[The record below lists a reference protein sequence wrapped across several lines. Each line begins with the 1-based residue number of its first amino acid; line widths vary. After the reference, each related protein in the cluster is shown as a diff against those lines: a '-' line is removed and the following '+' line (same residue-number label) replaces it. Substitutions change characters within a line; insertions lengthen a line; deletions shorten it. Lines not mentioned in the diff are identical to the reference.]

1 MARVAPVGASLKMA
15 VFRAIMSVFLSHSC
29 SASYLS
35 CIQPSGAS
43 TSGVSY
49 KYTILDTSGRRSAA
63 QVPQLPQT
71 SYQALNTPY
80 AFFGLGRTNNYIEYL
95 FAGAAHGRV
104 AALEMVIP
112 NSKLVI
118 NPGATPEEWH
128 KELYLRPGQWIP
140 WVGATVL
147 GTMVAL
153 AGVVLV
159 LHLNEKV
166 RFLVLCLSLFVY
178 RFGLCVSWRIS
189 SGKTRW
195 NGGGHRIILTSMH
208 YN

>member
-1 MARVAPVGASLKMA
+1 M
-15 VFRAIMSVFLSHSC
+15 
-29 SASYLS
+29 
-35 CIQPSGAS
+35 QPAGAS

-49 KYTILDTSGRRSAA
+49 KYTILDTSGGRSAA

-80 AFFGLGRTNNYIEYL
+80 AFFGLGRTNNYIENL
-95 FAGAAHGRV
+95 FAGAALKRV

-118 NPGATPEEWH
+118 NPGAEPDEWH
-128 KELYLRPGQWIP
+128 KELYLRPGRWIP
-140 WVGATVL
+140 WVGVTVL

-166 RFLVLCLSLFVY
+166 RHHLLF
-178 RFGLCVSWRIS
+178 FFTW
-189 SGKTRW
+189 
-195 NGGGHRIILTSMH
+195 H
-208 YN
+208 

>member
-1 MARVAPVGASLKMA
+1 MLNGACSSGWCQPENGSLSRYHVSFPFPLLFILIFIQFIA
-15 VFRAIMSVFLSHSC
+15 
-29 SASYLS
+29 Y
-35 CIQPSGAS
+35 IQPSDAS
-43 TSGVSY
+43 MSGVSY

-80 AFFGLGRTNNYIEYL
+80 SFFGLGRTNNYIENL

-118 NPGATPEEWH
+118 NPGATPDEWH
-128 KELYLRPGQWIP
+128 KELYLRPGRWIP

-147 GTMVAL
+147 GTMMAL

-166 RFLVLCLSLFVY
+166 RNFF
-178 RFGLCVSWRIS
+178 
-189 SGKTRW
+189 
-195 NGGGHRIILTSMH
+195 
-208 YN
+208 

>member
-1 MARVAPVGASLKMA
+1 MLTA
-15 VFRAIMSVFLSHSC
+15 
-29 SASYLS
+29 YT
-35 CIQPSGAS
+35 QPSGAS

-63 QVPQLPQT
+63 HVPQLPQT
-71 SYQALNTPY
+71 SYQALCTPY
-80 AFFGLGRTNNYIEYL
+80 AFFGLGRTNNYIENL

-118 NPGATPEEWH
+118 NPGTTPDEWH

-140 WVGATVL
+140 WVGVTVL

-166 RFLVLCLSLFVY
+166 RSFCSP
-178 RFGLCVSWRIS
+178 RCFGLCCHVAHRFVSILGDEFLAGGRNGAAARIAS
-189 SGKTRW
+189 
-195 NGGGHRIILTSMH
+195 
-208 YN
+208 Y

>member
-1 MARVAPVGASLKMA
+1 MGPVLNGACSSGWCLPENSSLAPYPVSFPIL
-15 VFRAIMSVFLSHSC
+15 LPP
-29 SASYLS
+29 SAAQLTEPHYPR
-35 CIQPSGAS
+35 QPSGAS

-49 KYTILDTSGRRSAA
+49 KYTILDTSGGRSAA

-80 AFFGLGRTNNYIEYL
+80 AFFGLGWTNNYIENL
-95 FAGAAHGRV
+95 FAGAVRTRV

-118 NPGATPEEWH
+118 NPGQAPDEWH

-140 WVGATVL
+140 WVGVTVL

-166 RFLVLCLSLFVY
+166 RVLILVL
-178 RFGLCVSWRIS
+178 RFGLMARIFADW
-189 SGKTRW
+189 SGF
-195 NGGGHRIILTSMH
+195 
-208 YN
+208 

>member
-1 MARVAPVGASLKMA
+1 M
-15 VFRAIMSVFLSHSC
+15 
-29 SASYLS
+29 
-35 CIQPSGAS
+35 QPSGAS

-71 SYQALNTPY
+71 SYQSLNTPY
-80 AFFGLGRTNNYIEYL
+80 AFFGLGRTNNYIENL

-112 NSKLVI
+112 NSKIVI
-118 NPGATPEEWH
+118 NPGATQDEWH

-140 WVGATVL
+140 WVGVTVL

-166 RFLVLCLSLFVY
+166 RSLLPCFWVWVRCLLCLCFAVDL
-178 RFGLCVSWRIS
+178 
-189 SGKTRW
+189 
-195 NGGGHRIILTSMH
+195 
-208 YN
+208 